1 MAGRLRSIGSF
12 NGSAPVTINRDDRG
26 NPISVVNGP
35 LQTSMHFDERGL
47 LQFSDDSQTGHKAYA
62 YEQNDPKKIGYLT
75 SVSTSAGPTTYTVDN
90 RGNVTSML
98 DASNNSATYTV
109 NSLDQVEQEQGGSA
123 QTGNALTSTTYDAAG
138 NVVTRSVLGAD
149 ASGNA
154 INSITQFSIDELGRM
169 QHRIENSRETGYT
182 YDFAGN
188 LTNVNRPS
196 SPPVTYGYDQRN
208 RMHSMQVGSKPPTT
222 YGYDDDDTRINMT
235 NGRQKL
241 TTFVLNGFG
250 ESIGEIDPLGV
261 QTVNRVDSAGRPTER
276 VNENETAGFL
286 I

>member
-1 MAGRLRSIGSF
+1 
-12 NGSAPVTINRDDRG
+12 
-26 NPISVVNGP
+26 
-35 LQTSMHFDERGL
+35 MHFDERGL

-169 QHRIENSRETGYT
+169 QHRIENGRATSYI
-182 YDFAGN
+182 YDTAGN
-188 LTNVNRPS
+188 LQNVNRPS
-196 SPPVTYGYDQRN
+196 APPVTYGYDQRN